1 MSEIVLKVDGLSKS
15 YDLESPVVQNVSF
28 EVKKGQVITLF
39 GESGCG
45 KSTLLKMISG
55 HLEPDTGRV
64 IINDKKLPYPSEILI
79 PGNANIE
86 LVKQDYDL
94 FPNHKVDE
102 VLYYKLRKYVDEY
115 VEERTVELLDACGLL
130 PYRYRIVKTLSGG
143 QQQRLAFAQALA
155 DEPDVILLD
164 EPFNSLDSSKRRGLR
179 SLVKKVVETYQLS
192 VVMVT
197 HDIEDVFSLSDD
209 LIIMKE
215 GKVARRGTVNE
226 LYYQPK
232 SYFVTELLG
241 EINYIDSNKKTAI
254 RPEDMNLELGGKAK
268 IVEQSFTGTYYRLE
282 VVEKEKSWI
291 VYNTNQLDL
300 YQDYLIVFNE
310 TKLILY

>member
-1 MSEIVLKVDGLSKS
+1 MSEVVLKVDRLSKS
-15 YDLESPVVQNVSF
+15 YDLGSPVVKNVSF
-28 EVKKGQVITLF
+28 EVKRGQVITLF

-55 HLEPDTGRV
+55 YLEPDHGRV
-64 IINDKKLPYPSEILI
+64 FINGRKLPYPSEILI
-79 PGNANIE
+79 PGDANIE

-102 VLYYKLRKYVDEY
+102 VLHYKLRKYIDEY

-130 PYRYRIVKTLSGG
+130 PYRHRIVKTLSGG

-164 EPFNSLDSSKRRGLR
+164 EPFNSLDSIKRRGLR

-197 HDIEDVFSLSDD
+197 HDIEDVFSLTDQ
-209 LIIMKE
+209 LIIMKN
-215 GKVARRGTVNE
+215 GKVESRGTVKE
-226 LYYQPK
+226 LYYKPS

-241 EINYIDSNKKTAI
+241 EINYVNQSRKIAI
-254 RPEDMNLELGGKAK
+254 RPEDIKLKSSGQAR
-268 IVEQSFTGTYYRLE
+268 IVEQSFTGAYYRVEVLE
-282 VVEKEKSWI
+282 NKKSWI
-291 VYNTNQLDL
+291 VYSTNQLDENKNYSIIL
-300 YQDYLIVFNE
+300 NE
-310 TKLILY
+310 SKLILY

>member
-64 IINDKKLPYPSEILI
+64 FINDKKLPYPSEILI
-79 PGNANIE
+79 PGDANIE

-215 GKVARRGTVNE
+215 GKV
-226 LYYQPK
+226 
-232 SYFVTELLG
+232 LG

-254 RPEDMNLELGGKAK
+254 RPEDINLELGGKAK